1 MTNRFEADKPR
12 SVPVRDPGCS
22 EAEISQ
28 MAVRSSFLNVN
39 PRPSAHD
46 IITWVGERL
55 ERYGPNP
62 VEARADDHK
71 RLLLLC
77 VVAYKQSPFRI
88 VSVQGPGMVFEV
100 FWDNLSD
107 GAVSQI

>member
-1 MTNRFEADKPR
+1 
-12 SVPVRDPGCS
+12 
-22 EAEISQ
+22 
-28 MAVRSSFLNVN
+28 MAVTAKFLNVN

-71 RLLLLC
+71 RLLRGY
-77 VVAYKQSPFRI
+77 VVAYKERPFRI